1 MSDDFDVV
9 VVGSGPAGCTAAIT
23 LGRNGL
29 RVALLEAHKDANH
42 YKRLCTHSIRSSALP
57 TIRRLGLDTAFDD
70 LGGVHQHEKAW
81 TRFGWVHERVKE
93 TEHGYNIRRV
103 TLDPFMRA
111 RAAATPG
118 VELMLG
124 ARVRELTR
132 SGGRINGVVADVGA
146 TQQRIGATLVVGAD
160 GYSSKVAELAALKGT
175 ASSNSRF
182 AYQATYRNVQVPDGW
197 SGGVWYREPDV
208 NFFFNNDAGSTILAV
223 FPNKDRLAQ
232 FSADREGALLASFVG
247 LPNGPDLSVAE
258 RVSPVIGTTDYPSI
272 TRRRIVAPGV
282 ALIGDAAMVGD
293 PVWGTGCGW
302 AFQSA
307 EWLADAVSDALHSK
321 TFQNVDKSA
330 RRYQRKHRRML
341 LPHQLLN
348 IDFARRS
355 TFNPLERLAYG
366 GASRDQRVADRVFA
380 VGTRNSS
387 PLTLLD
393 PVLLTRAAIARRK
406 SVTPQRSS
414 TPATGRA

>member
-9 VVGSGPAGCTAAIT
+9 VVGSGPAGCTAAIMF
-23 LGRNGL
+23 GRNGL
-29 RVALLEAHKDANH
+29 RVALLEAHRDVNH

-70 LGGVHQHEKAW
+70 LGGVHQREKAW

-111 RAAATPG
+111 KAAATPG

-132 SGGRINGVVADVGA
+132 SGGRIHGVVVDVGG
-146 TQQRIGATLVVGAD
+146 TQRCIGATLVVGAD
-160 GYSSKVAELAALKGT
+160 GYSSKIADLAALKGT
-175 ASSNSRF
+175 ASPNGRF
-182 AYQATYRNVQVPDGW
+182 AYQATYRNVTCPDGW

-208 NFFFNNDAGSTILAV
+208 NFFFNNDSGVTILAV
-223 FPNKDRLAQ
+223 FPGKDQLPHFRT
-232 FSADREGALLASFVG
+232 DREAALLASFTG
-247 LPNGPDLSVAE
+247 LPNAPDLSAAE
-258 RVSPVIGTTDYPSI
+258 RVSSVIGTTDYPSI

-282 ALIGDAAMVGD
+282 VLIGDAAMVGD

-321 TFQNVDKSA
+321 SSQYVDKSA
-330 RRYQRKHRRML
+330 RRYQRRHRRSL

-348 IDFARRS
+348 IDFSRRS

-393 PVLLTRAAIARRK
+393 PVFLTRAAIARRK
-406 SVTPQRSS
+406 SVSPV
-414 TPATGRA
+414 